1 MIHASE
7 AIWNTLSQI
16 DVNEHTEKKGRFTY
30 LSWTWAWATLMQHYP
45 YATYEFQP
53 NEIHGDG
60 TVTTHCTVTIQIA
73 NDDVGRRIPG
83 TAGFGLSHS
92 MWLAVTDHNNRPIKN
107 PSASDIA
114 NNKMRCLV
122 KTLAMFGLGHYIFA
136 GESLPQAAMTPVDDR
151 NYYDELHEVA
161 HQGEP
166 MDLLEY
172 TKSISEEAFT
182 KAYNDAPK
190 GYKMEFKELVKGKL
204 SSAHRIVDQYIED
217 LREGI
222 ERDDKMGLDQL
233 TEHLTPFE
241 NEFIMARLSDRERH
255 QIAAIQTVGD

>member
-30 LSWTWAWATLMQHYP
+30 LSWTWAWATLMKYYP
-45 YATYEFQP
+45 RSTYEFSK

-60 TVTTHCTVTIQIA
+60 TVTTHCTVTISQGMGCDICTHQ
-73 NDDVGRRIPG
+73 PKH
-83 TAGFGLSHS
+83 T

-136 GESLPQAAMTPVDDR
+136 GEGLPQEVMPPADDR
-151 NYYDELHEVA
+151 N
-161 HQGEP
+161 
-166 MDLLEY
+166 
-172 TKSISEEAFT
+172 S
-182 KAYNDAPK
+182 
-190 GYKMEFKELVKGKL
+190 
-204 SSAHRIVDQYIED
+204 
-217 LREGI
+217 
-222 ERDDKMGLDQL
+222 
-233 TEHLTPFE
+233 
-241 NEFIMARLSDRERH
+241 
-255 QIAAIQTVGD
+255 